1 MIFKLVEPK
10 LELENQYIDYISEW
24 ENKAEKIV
32 PSGAKRN
39 GRDYKDLVEEWK
51 INKTEKAYEQ
61 GFVPSTLYF
70 LVDENDRIYGAVHIR
85 HELND
90 FLLSYGGHIGYG
102 IRPSERKKGYA
113 SKMLS
118 MALPKA
124 KELGIKRALV
134 TCDKENIGSA
144 KTILNNGGVLEN
156 EILQEGELTQRY
168 WIEL

>member
-1 MIFKLVEPK
+1 MILKLIEPT
-10 LELENQYIDYISEW
+10 LELEKQYMDYITEW
-24 ENKAEKIV
+24 ENKDEKIV
-32 PSGAKRN
+32 PSATKRN
-39 GRDYKDLVEEWK
+39 GRDYIDLLEEWK
-51 INKTEKAYEQ
+51 RSKTEEVYAL

-70 LVDENDRIYGAVHIR
+70 LVDENHRIYGAIHIR

-118 MALPKA
+118 MALPKV
-124 KELGIKRALV
+124 KELGIKRALI